1 MALLLSKNTT
11 QINVQ
16 GTDIEL
22 SSVYVRIVF
31 TCQLDGSLTITY
43 KTYQDFAA
51 FMAGKEIATDI
62 QNMTYNFVILETET
76 QSLEVALQYMYI
88 AFSEL
93 GYYAEIVA

>member
-51 FMAGKEIATDI
+51 FLAGKEIATDI

-76 QSLEVALQYMYI
+76 QSLETALLYMRT

-93 GYYAEIVA
+93 GYTAEIVA

>member
-22 SSVYVRIVF
+22 SSVYLRIVF

-43 KTYQDFAA
+43 KTFQDFAA
-51 FMAGKEIATDI
+51 FLAGKEIATNI

-76 QSLEVALQYMYI
+76 QSLETALLYMRT

-93 GYYAEIVA
+93 GYTAEIVA